1 MMEPFF
7 SPAQRTLQATRQ
19 TTKLADRLLEA
30 SVTSSLSDDQVRF
43 VESRPLFFLATV
55 DAFGFPS
62 CSYKGGAPGF
72 VRVLSPTRLTFPHFD
87 GNGMFMSLG
96 NIADRAKIGMLF
108 IDFER
113 PQRLRVRGEAQLI
126 DSGPLVES
134 YPGAQYVVQLEVS
147 NVWVNC
153 PRYVHQMTTVAA
165 SPYIPDEVGQSPI
178 ALWKR
183 LDVMQ
188 DVLTEVDR
196 ARALAAGLIPIETYH
211 QMVSEGELL

>member
-1 MMEPFF
+1 
-7 SPAQRTLQATRQ
+7 
-19 TTKLADRLLEA
+19 
-30 SVTSSLSDDQVRF
+30 
-43 VESRPLFFLATV
+43 
-55 DAFGFPS
+55 
-62 CSYKGGAPGF
+62 
-72 VRVLSPTRLTFPHFD
+72 
-87 GNGMFMSLG
+87 MFMSLG

-113 PQRLRVRGEAQLI
+113 PQRLRVRGEAELI

-134 YPGAQYVVQLEVS
+134 YPGAQYVVQLEIS

-153 PRYVHQMTTVAA
+153 PRYVYQMTTDAA
-165 SPYIPDEVGQSPI
+165 SPYIPDEFGQSPI

-188 DVLTEVDR
+188 DVLTDSDR
-196 ARALAAGLIPIETYH
+196 TRASAAGLISIETYH